1 MAMLLRRL
9 DGVVK
14 LQDSKLLMFR
24 AELDRVSELTRL
36 LPDADPLVQLP
47 DDGGSL
53 RLQTMCHGA
62 LTWQRLEE
70 LERAGAQGLMVLSVE
85 RSLA

>member
-53 RLQTMCHGA
+53 RL
-62 LTWQRLEE
+62 
-70 LERAGAQGLMVLSVE
+70 
-85 RSLA
+85 

>member
-1 MAMLLRRL
+1 
-9 DGVVK
+9 
-14 LQDSKLLMFR
+14 
-24 AELDRVSELTRL
+24 

-47 DDGGSL
+47 DDGGQL